1 MYLERKVFLD
11 KVEVACHDLAIVPGK
26 EYSVPGKYAIEKG
39 TFSQNVFGG
48 KTLNVRQYT
57 EVNNLSL
64 CNSRALL
71 LYK

>member
-1 MYLERKVFLD
+1 ME
-11 KVEVACHDLAIVPGK
+11 
-26 EYSVPGKYAIEKG
+26 IEGG
-39 TFSQNVFGG
+39 TFSLNVFGG